1 MFTRRAHFA
10 PWSGLRR
17 LVSLPQFAWAVKSV
31 KARVWAKIGTCTLPL
46 ATTNQWV
53 HVAVTL
59 AGFAAEGGIGEW
71 THFAQAEKLWAYLE
85 TEMAKISNQP
95 ADPAG
100 PGGQTTWRF
109 CLVEPGDGETER
121 GFASLEALLAHLRRE
136 LETG

>member
-1 MFTRRAHFA
+1 
-10 PWSGLRR
+10 
-17 LVSLPQFAWAVKSV
+17 V
-31 KARVWAKIGTCTLPL
+31 
-46 ATTNQWV
+46 
-53 HVAVTL
+53 
-59 AGFAAEGGIGEW
+59 GIGEW